1 VAILESSR
9 PIIINSGGRLVGV
22 VRGGA
27 EGGLPVITAVYCTV
41 GYTNSG

>member
-1 VAILESSR
+1 VVR
-9 PIIINSGGRLVGV
+9 V

-27 EGGLPVITAVYCTV
+27 EGDLPVITAVYYTV